1 MHCLSGDNYESIVT
15 MHTNFSVSRP
25 TLHLFQRLFLN
36 QFWKLVAAWLF
47 NRRLTCTGQLVSI
60 HMVSC
65 AHDVRLGGPISGR
78 RQPLAGPG
86 AAVSNQQLSRGRRA
100 AWSSDEGC
108 SSICA
113 VKSEICELWFSCY
126 EWGSLWPA
134 GRTNRAYTRGR
145 DASLPLRAQCKWA
158 RPVQCACTCE
168 QTFCGRCFLYL
179 NTFICL

>member
-65 AHDVRLGGPISGR
+65 AW
-78 RQPLAGPG
+78 RQTWRTNQRSPSGPG
-86 AAVSNQQLSRGRRA
+86 AAVSNRSNQQLSRGRRA
-100 AWSSDEGC
+100 AWISDEGC

-113 VKSEICELWFSCY
+113 VKSEICELWCSCC
-126 EWGSLWPA
+126 EWGPLWPA

-158 RPVQCACTCE
+158 RPLHAHVS
-168 QTFCGRCFLYL
+168 RCFAVGVFLYI